1 LTAAVSERSSYSFS
15 ASDVQPPA
23 ALSRHRELVEDNL
36 RSLLARQH
44 PQRLFAMLRYHL
56 GWEDAAG
63 KPADNAGK
71 RLRPALCLLTCEAV
85 GGDVRQAL
93 PLASALELVHN
104 FSLVHDDVQDRDA
117 KRHGRDTVWSIW
129 GEPQAINAGDALLAI
144 AHLTLGSAT
153 DAGLP
158 AEAVVGAAGLL
169 SERTLEMVEGQ
180 VMDIEFESR
189 LDVSLDEYVAM
200 ISRKTG
206 ALFDAS
212 LSLGGIAGGAPLD
225 AVDALGRCGRALG
238 IAFQVRDDALGV
250 WGAEDRTGKPAASDI
265 RRRKKALPAVYTL
278 ANADAGQREEL
289 AAIYAREDVSDDD
302 VASVLRA
309 MDALGAQAY
318 CAKVAA
324 EYRDAALRELERA
337 GISGARAD
345 ELRETAEFLLQR
357 DY

>member
-1 LTAAVSERSSYSFS
+1 M
-15 ASDVQPPA
+15 QPPA
-23 ALSRHRELVEDNL
+23 ALSRHRELLEDNL

-56 GWEDAAG
+56 GWEDSAG
-63 KPADNAGK
+63 RPADNVGK

-85 GGDVRQAL
+85 GGDVRSAL

-117 KRHGRDTVWSIW
+117 KRHGRDTVWSLW
-129 GEPQAINAGDALLAI
+129 GEAQAINAGDALLAI
-144 AHLTLGSAT
+144 AHLSLARAT

-158 AEAVVGAAGLL
+158 AETTVRASALL

-206 ALFDAS
+206 ALFDVS
-212 LSLGGIAGGAPLD
+212 LSLGGLAGGATL
-225 AVDALGRCGRALG
+225 ATVEALGRCGRALG
-238 IAFQVRDDALGV
+238 IAFQVRDDMLGV

-265 RRRKKALPAVYTL
+265 RRRKKALPAVFTL
-278 ANADAGQREEL
+278 ATADAGQCEEIER
-289 AAIYAREDVSDDD
+289 IYNHDDVSDDD
-302 VASVLRA
+302 VARVLQA

-324 EYRDAALRELERA
+324 EYRDAALSELERA
-337 GISGARAD
+337 SISGGSAN